1 MLSRINFLTIGQT
14 PRSDLMPEIAAAL
27 PRSLDIVEQGAL
39 DGLEPDEVASL
50 APGADDQA
58 LVTRMRD
65 GTQVVIGKRW
75 LTGRI
80 QELLD
85 AGSRSPDEATVLLC
99 TGDFPGLSGRRL
111 FFDAQHLVDH
121 GVAALSSGV
130 VTLGV
135 VLPLARQEEETHVE
149 PTPGQELMTAH
160 ASPYADDDFAAV
172 GQSLSACDLIVMHC
186 MGYTEGQREALA
198 RGAGRP
204 VRLARRLVSS
214 ALAQLL

>member
-1 MLSRINFLTIGQT
+1 
-14 PRSDLMPEIAAAL
+14 MPEIAAAL

-135 VLPLARQEEETHVE
+135 VLPLARQEEKTHVE

-204 VRLARRLVSS
+204 VLLARRLVSS